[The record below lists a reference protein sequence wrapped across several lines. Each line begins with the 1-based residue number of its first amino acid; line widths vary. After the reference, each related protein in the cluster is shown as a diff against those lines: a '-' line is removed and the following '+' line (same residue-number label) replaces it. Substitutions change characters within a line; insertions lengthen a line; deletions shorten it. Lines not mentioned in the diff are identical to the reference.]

1 MGEGREES
9 RYYHINI
16 WEKEGKNRGIITW
29 EKEGKNRGI
38 ITWEKEGKNRGINT
52 WEKEGKN
59 RGINTWEKEGKNRG
73 IIILTHCTPLLYDL
87 LLSNACEGPRP
98 LSLAHMAATGFRV
111 LQKYGCIRPLS
122 GVKGY

>member
-9 RYYHINI
+9 RYYHIN
-16 WEKEGKNRGIITW
+16 TW
-29 EKEGKNRGI
+29 EKEGKNRG
-38 ITWEKEGKNRGINT
+38 
-52 WEKEGKN
+52 
-59 RGINTWEKEGKNRG
+59 
-73 IIILTHCTPLLYDL
+73 L